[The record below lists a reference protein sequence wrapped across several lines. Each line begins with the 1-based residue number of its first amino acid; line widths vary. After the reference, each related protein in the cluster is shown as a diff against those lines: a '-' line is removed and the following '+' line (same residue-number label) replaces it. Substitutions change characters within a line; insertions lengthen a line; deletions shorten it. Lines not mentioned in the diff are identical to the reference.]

1 MRELILKQPLKISI
15 MIQQIP
21 DLPINM
27 VGFRALGEV
36 TKEDFE
42 IVKTKVA
49 ETVQRT
55 GKLNYLLYLHSSPSD
70 FTIGAWLQDAL
81 LGIQN
86 LTKWNR
92 ASIISD
98 SETVDNFTTIFSK
111 VMPGEFKVFPKA
123 EYDLAVDWTSEKIDL
138 E

>member
-1 MRELILKQPLKISI
+1 
-15 MIQQIP
+15 MIRQIP

-27 VGFRALGEV
+27 VGFRASGEV
-36 TKEDFE
+36 TKDDFE
-42 IVKTKVA
+42 IVKTKVS
-49 ETVQRT
+49 ELVTKT

-86 LTKWNR
+86 ITKWNR

-98 SETVDNFTTIFSK
+98 SETVDNFTTVFSK
-111 VMPGEFKVFPKA
+111 IMPGEFRVFPKA
-123 EYDLAVDWTSEKIDL
+123 EYDKAVDWTSEKIDL
-138 E
+138 D